1 MCLSSVHSRTQQ
13 ENTALAI
20 PLQYRLLTE
29 LSVLLVKSAEEPSF
43 TLTKQAEGMRT
54 LDLGLEER
62 REKTREISGAKSGGC
77 VLIVKMGP
85 QTHVYKV
92 YPSKYV
98 KHMEF
103 LYVNYISTELRKH
116 L

>member
-1 MCLSSVHSRTQQ
+1 M
-13 ENTALAI
+13 
-20 PLQYRLLTE
+20 
-29 LSVLLVKSAEEPSF
+29 LLVKSAEEPSF
-43 TLTKQAEGMRT
+43 MLTKQAEGMRT

-85 QTHVYKV
+85 QTRVHKV
-92 YPSKYV
+92 YPNKYM
-98 KHMEF
+98 KYMEF